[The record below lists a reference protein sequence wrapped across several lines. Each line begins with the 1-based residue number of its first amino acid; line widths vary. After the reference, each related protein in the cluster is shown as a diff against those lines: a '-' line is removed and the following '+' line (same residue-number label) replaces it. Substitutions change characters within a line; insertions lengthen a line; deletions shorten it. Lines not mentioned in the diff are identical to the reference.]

1 MVELNQSYEY
11 YNYIVKIYD
20 SLYMDNY
27 WINAKAQTE
36 MLLKKYVPIFNDK
49 RVLDM
54 TPVQGNGPCGLF
66 KMVLM

>member
-1 MVELNQSYEY
+1 
-11 YNYIVKIYD
+11 
-20 SLYMDNY
+20 MDNY